1 MSSAGNSSRRRALLA
16 LSVRRRAHAF
26 HLIGEQMALTSFFDD
41 SDDDEPTAAVP
52 TAAVPGPHDEPGPAP
67 PAATPK
73 APTRSLTEILASAPS
88 FLELAHGDP
97 SMNVAD
103 AETDTEQSDEEG
115 PTGTAEEPAASI
127 GSSTGAPAVSG
138 LGALIDIDRAADN
151 AEVVMRDR
159 RNHAIAILY
168 RNLDGANGRH
178 ILASAGIDPSQ
189 FLPPDCPR
197 MAAGNRTTSVTTG
210 STETNDVFQLRS
222 RNMRPPPH
230 SLQMVEVAREL
241 VAHTSDARIFTQPK
255 EELFCSLRVH
265 AFPPKDPRG
274 APPAGLKKMY
284 FRERCGPEDY
294 SVHRQVS
301 EREGGRLHGHC
312 DEEGTDGVV
321 VLNLG
326 SADFFFCTKTA
337 SKNGCTAQRT
347 KECWCVGNG
356 GHWAQAAP

>member
-1 MSSAGNSSRRRALLA
+1 
-16 LSVRRRAHAF
+16 
-26 HLIGEQMALTSFFDD
+26 
-41 SDDDEPTAAVP
+41 
-52 TAAVPGPHDEPGPAP
+52 
-67 PAATPK
+67 
-73 APTRSLTEILASAPS
+73 
-88 FLELAHGDP
+88 
-97 SMNVAD
+97 MNVAD
-103 AETDTEQSDEEG
+103 AETDTEQSDEKG
-115 PTGTAEEPAASI
+115 PTGTAEVPAT
-127 GSSTGAPAVSG
+127 SSAGTPAVSG
-138 LGALIDIDRAADN
+138 LGALIDFDRAADK

-241 VAHTSDARIFTQPK
+241 VARTPDARIFTQAK

-284 FRERCGPEDY
+284 FRERGGPEDY

-326 SADFFFCTKTA
+326 SADFFFCRKTA
-337 SKNGCTAQRT
+337 SKSGCTAQRT

>member
-1 MSSAGNSSRRRALLA
+1 
-16 LSVRRRAHAF
+16 
-26 HLIGEQMALTSFFDD
+26 
-41 SDDDEPTAAVP
+41 
-52 TAAVPGPHDEPGPAP
+52 
-67 PAATPK
+67 
-73 APTRSLTEILASAPS
+73 
-88 FLELAHGDP
+88 
-97 SMNVAD
+97 MNVID

-168 RNLDGANGRH
+168 RNLDGAYGRH

-241 VAHTSDARIFTQPK
+241 VARTPDARIFTQPK

-284 FRERCGPEDY
+284 FRERRGPEDY